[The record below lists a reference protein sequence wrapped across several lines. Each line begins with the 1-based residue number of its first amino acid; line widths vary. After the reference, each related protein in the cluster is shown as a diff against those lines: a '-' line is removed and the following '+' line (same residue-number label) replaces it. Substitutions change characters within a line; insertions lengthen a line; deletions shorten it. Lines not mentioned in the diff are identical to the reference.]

1 MESRSLFLLEI
12 HPVSGKTCVFLCV
25 RARHAHTSTVN
36 MKRPAFK
43 GILEL
48 TFLVWGLIQ
57 LPAIGFI
64 NRMVQ
69 LGVLHLTT
77 GPGTQS
83 LTFSLATSAM
93 SSHTFSL
100 ACKAPWWP
108 GLWCLPHH
116 GYRPRLHSGW
126 ISLSLPFGKE
136 AWRSAPIPAHCCHLL
151 ILSSNSDCPLPTYPM
166 WAICPEN

>member
-1 MESRSLFLLEI
+1 
-12 HPVSGKTCVFLCV
+12 
-25 RARHAHTSTVN
+25 

-48 TFLVWGLIQ
+48 PFLVWGLIQ

-126 ISLSLPFGKE
+126 ISLSLPFGKD
-136 AWRSAPIPAHCCHLL
+136 AWRSAPIPAHCCHLHL
-151 ILSSNSDCPLPTYPM
+151 ISSIPVWTQIILYFFPLITNYAKHTPNYDFVYQIPVYDRKLRLHEQLM
-166 WAICPEN
+166 LNG